1 MKVQPDYSIYL
12 VTDDGCLQGRAL
24 IDCVREALEGGVTL
38 VQYRAKTASSA
49 EMYAE
54 ALQLKALCDSFN
66 VPLIINDR
74 LDIAMAVGAAGVHLG
89 QDDLPCAAARKIL
102 GEDYIIGVSAHNLA
116 EAKAALQSGADYL
129 GCGAVF
135 GTATKADVKK
145 LGTDGL
151 AAICKAKGL
160 PVVGIGGVTADNY
173 REVRAAGADGAAI
186 VSGILAQPDIR
197 ATVEA
202 IAKVSQEFAK

>member
-1 MKVQPDYSIYL
+1 MKAQPDYSIYL

-89 QDDLPCAAARKIL
+89 QDDLPCAAARKLL
-102 GEDYIIGVSAHNLA
+102 GEDYIIGVSAHNPA

-197 ATVEA
+197 TTVEA

>member
-1 MKVQPDYSIYL
+1 MKEQPDYSIYL
-12 VTDDGCLQGRAL
+12 VTDESCMQGRAL
-24 IDCVREALEGGVTL
+24 IDCVCEALEGGVTL

-89 QDDLPCAAARKIL
+89 QDDLPCAAARRIL
-102 GEDYIIGVSAHNLA
+102 GEDYLIGVSAHNPA

-145 LGTDGL
+145 LGTEGL
-151 AAICKAKGL
+151 EAICKAKGL

-197 ATVEA
+197 ATVRA
-202 IAKVSQEFAK
+202 IARVSQEFTK